1 MKTKRLTKDGQEDHR
16 GRKPKHTKEEVWSR
30 LFNSKGPLTHAE
42 LAGIL
47 EVCKETAKRYVK
59 QVREDHPVLPTS
71 DGAYAPKG
79 DREKDAPYLADT
91 MLWMS
96 KMITGLQVIAAIS
109 TDLLTLPNMR
119 AAMKQ
124 LENVNWKAYSKM
136 GALIK
141 GVADLEMITG
151 DDEAA
156 VM

>member
-1 MKTKRLTKDGQEDHR
+1 MKRLTKDGKEDQR
-16 GRKPKHTKEEVWSR
+16 GRKPKHTKEEVWSE
-30 LFNSKGPLTHAE
+30 LVKSKGPLTNAE

-47 EVCKETAKRYVK
+47 DVCKETAKRYVK
-59 QVREDHPVLPTS
+59 QVRADHPVLPTS

-79 DREKDAPYLADT
+79 NREKDAPYLADT

-119 AAMKQ
+119 AAMKR
-124 LENVNWKAYSKM
+124 LEKVDWKAYSKM

-141 GVADLEMITG
+141 GVADLEMIANE
-151 DDEAA
+151 DDTS